1 MLKCYFILIF
11 VNIITQLRL
20 HYLRAKSLFILQKLI
35 SVSPNLPKLIGS
47 MNVQPPKENEI
58 VLLSG
63 LTSGNLQADYEVPQ
77 VGIKLCLRSISQL
90 WRKEFLNWKKKGSP
104 FSMDWIHVEKLSG
117 SWQTKNKSDY
127 KKLSIWRERTKIK
140 EIPLDPVDVWVAAD
154 NAARH

>member
-90 WRKEFLNWKKKGSP
+90 
-104 FSMDWIHVEKLSG
+104 
-117 SWQTKNKSDY
+117 
-127 KKLSIWRERTKIK
+127 
-140 EIPLDPVDVWVAAD
+140 
-154 NAARH
+154 